1 MSSPFNILYEDNH
14 IIAVNKSNSKLIQ
27 KDITGDLPLDEII
40 KEYLKKKYNEKSEV
54 FLGIIHRLDRPVS
67 GAVIFAKTRNILSQ
81 LNKMLREGEIE
92 KKYWAVVRNKPP
104 KEEGKLVNYITKNQK
119 QNKSYC
125 YNEPFS
131 KSREAILEY
140 RLIGK
145 SDNYYLLEI
154 NLITGRHHQIRAQ
167 LAYID
172 CPIKGDLKYGFSR
185 SNINGGIHLHSRE
198 IKFVHPIN
206 KKLIQIIAEPPAE
219 DTLWRSFINTI

>member
-1 MSSPFNILYEDNH
+1 MSSSFNILYEDNH
-14 IIAVNKSNSKLIQ
+14 IIAVNKLHNKLIQ
-27 KDITGDLPLDEII
+27 KDITGDLPLDEIV
-40 KEYLKKKYNEKSEV
+40 KEYLKNNYNKKSEV
-54 FLGIIHRLDRPVS
+54 FLGIVHRLDRPVS
-67 GAVIFAKTRNILSQ
+67 GAVVFAKTRNILSR
-81 LNKMLREGEIE
+81 LNKLLREGEIK
-92 KKYWAVVRNKPP
+92 KKYWAVVKKKPP
-104 KEEGKLVNYITKNQK
+104 KAEDKLVNYIIKNQR

-125 YNEPFS
+125 HDEPLS

-185 SNINGGIHLHSRE
+185 SNTNGGIHLHSRE
-198 IKFVHPIN
+198 IKFVHPVK
-206 KKLIQIIAEPPAE
+206 KKLISIIADPPAE
-219 DTLWRSFINTI
+219 DVLWKSFMKIL

>member
-14 IIAVNKSNSKLIQ
+14 IIAVNKSNNKLIQ
-27 KDITGDLPLDEII
+27 KDITGDLPLDEVI
-40 KEYLKKKYNEKSEV
+40 KEYLKKKYNKKSEV

-125 YNEPFS
+125 HNEPLS

-167 LAYID
+167 LAHID

-198 IKFVHPIN
+198 IKFVHPLN
-206 KKLIQIIAEPPAE
+206 KKLIQIIADPPAE
-219 DTLWRSFINTI
+219 DTLWRSFINII